1 MNLGGWS
8 VSSADE
14 RGEFHVV
21 PVNDL
26 EEHFDE
32 GCKCC
37 PVRDAVCENLWM
49 HNSFDK
55 RELYE
60 TGELKLS

>member
-1 MNLGGWS
+1 MNLGGWA
-8 VSSADE
+8 VSAPDE

-21 PVNDL
+21 PINDL
-26 EEHFDE
+26 EEHMDQD
-32 GCKCC
+32 CKCC
-37 PVRDAVCENLWM
+37 PVRDAECSNLWM

-60 TGELKLS
+60 TGQKKLS